1 MAATPKVNLIINQGA
16 TFRYKFVWKD
26 AKKRLID
33 LTGFTARMQ
42 MRPSVDSATV
52 LATLTTENT
61 GITLGATAGTVS
73 IYLSAAATAGFN
85 WATGVYDLELISPGG
100 EIFRLVGGNIAV
112 SPEVTR

>member
-33 LTGFTARMQ
+33 VTGFTARMHI
-42 MRPSVDSATV
+42 RPAVDSVTV
-52 LATLTTENT
+52 LVTLNTEVS
-61 GITLGATAGTVS
+61 GITLGGTAGTVS
-73 IYLSAAATAGFN
+73 LYLSDEDTAAFT
-85 WATGVYDLELISPGG
+85 WTSGVYDLELVSPLG
-100 EIFRLVGGNIAV
+100 EVFRLVGGTVTV